1 MNTTMTIEYL
11 KNAVLSGQGID
22 MEQALWL
29 ANNENREGVY
39 EAAHEI
45 TVAMAENEFDMCSI
59 INAKSGK
66 CPEDCKWCAQSAHY
80 DTKTGVYDLAD
91 RRNTQARQI
100 QREPGGG
107 TLLFGHQRQK
117 AF

>member
-1 MNTTMTIEYL
+1 MTIEYL

-45 TVAMAENEFDMCSI
+45 TVAMATPLTVICSTI
-59 INAKSGK
+59 TKNRFKYSSG
-66 CPEDCKWCAQSAHY
+66 
-80 DTKTGVYDLAD
+80 
-91 RRNTQARQI
+91 I
-100 QREPGGG
+100 
-107 TLLFGHQRQK
+107 
-117 AF
+117 